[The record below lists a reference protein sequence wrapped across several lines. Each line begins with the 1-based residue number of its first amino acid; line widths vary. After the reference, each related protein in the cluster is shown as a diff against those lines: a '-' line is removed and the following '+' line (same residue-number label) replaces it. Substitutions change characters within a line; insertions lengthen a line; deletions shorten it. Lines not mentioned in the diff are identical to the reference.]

1 MYEFWYDY
9 VKPKFDEKAK
19 LCYMDTGSFI
29 VYIKT
34 DDIYNDIAK
43 DVETRFDTSNYELD
57 RPLPKGKNKKVI
69 GLMKDELDR
78 KILTKFVELR
88 AKTYSYLIDDD
99 RKDKKAKG
107 TKKCVLKR
115 KLDFENYKNRLEATQ
130 LENKVNHL
138 EENRIDTDS
147 IKENYKE
154 FIKNNKSILKIQQ
167 RIKSERHNVFPE
179 EINKID
185 LSSNNDKRM
194 QSINSIET

>member
-1 MYEFWYDY
+1 
-9 VKPKFDEKAK
+9 
-19 LCYMDTGSFI
+19 MDRGSFI

-69 GLMKDELDR
+69 GLMKDELDQ

-115 KLDFENYKNRLEATQ
+115 KLEFENYKNRLEATQ
-130 LENKVNHL
+130 LENKINHL
-138 EENRIDTDS
+138 EKIELIQTVLKK
-147 IKENYKE
+147 I
-154 FIKNNKSILKIQQ
+154 IKNL
-167 RIKSERHNVFPE
+167 
-179 EINKID
+179 
-185 LSSNNDKRM
+185 
-194 QSINSIET
+194 